1 MTSPLRS
8 VLVTGAARGI
18 GHACA
23 RALDARGFRVFAGIR
38 RAADGAVLRAGSDGR
53 IVPVVCDVTDAA
65 SIASAA
71 RDVAAAVGPAGL
83 WGLVNNAG
91 VVTAG
96 PLEFLPV
103 DALREQ
109 FEVNVFGL
117 MALTQA
123 CLPLLRAARGR
134 VVNVSSVSGRVVSP
148 FSGAYAASKFALE
161 ALSDGLRMELSR
173 SGVRVVVVQPGAVH
187 TPLWSVSRDR
197 AVALA
202 ARYPA
207 DARRHYGRLLD
218 RLADVRVPDRAIP
231 ADRVAVVVAR
241 ALTRRW
247 PRTRYR
253 VGWDA
258 RVGTALA
265 RLLPGRVLDALIL
278 ARRRRSSGG

>member
-1 MTSPLRS
+1 MTAPPRS

-23 RALDARGFRVFAGIR
+23 RELDARGFRVFAGIR
-38 RAADGAVLRAGSDGR
+38 RAADGAALRAASDGR
-53 IVPVVCDVTDAA
+53 IVPILCDVTD
-65 SIASAA
+65 SGS
-71 RDVAAAVGPAGL
+71 VAAAVRAVADTVGPTGL

-91 VVTAG
+91 AVYAG
-96 PLEFLPV
+96 PLEFLPI

-123 CLPLLRAARGR
+123 CLPLLRTARGR
-134 VVNVSSVSGRVVSP
+134 VVNVSSVNGRLVSP

-161 ALSDGLRMELSR
+161 ALSDGLRMEVSR
-173 SGVRVVVVQPGAVH
+173 AGVHVVVVQPGAVH
-187 TPLWSVSRDR
+187 TSIWSRSRDR
-197 AVALA
+197 AAALA

-207 DARRHYGRLLD
+207 EGQRYYGRVLE
-218 RLADVRVPDRAIP
+218 RLAEVRAPDRAIP
-231 ADRVAVVVAR
+231 AERVAAVVAR
-241 ALTRRW
+241 ALTRRR

-258 RVGTALA
+258 WVGIALA
-265 RLLPGRVLDALIL
+265 RLLPGRLLDALWR
-278 ARRRRSSGG
+278 ARRR